1 MTTDDKGS
9 FIVEGIDAQEV
20 KIVVDDLEYD
30 KLEKIIKLGDLAA
43 NPNFVLK
50 KSTTEIQ
57 EVSMTKQKP
66 VVKRK
71 IDRLEFNVENSNISS
86 LNGWE
91 ILKKHPELYFLMM
104 LLKLKEVPLFWLRSM
119 IKSIAFQ

>member
-43 NPNFVLK
+43 NPNFVLEEIYNRDSGSIYDQTKASGK
-50 KSTTEIQ
+50 KKNRQIG
-57 EVSMTKQKP
+57 
-66 VVKRK
+66 
-71 IDRLEFNVENSNISS
+71 I
-86 LNGWE
+86 
-91 ILKKHPELYFLMM
+91 
-104 LLKLKEVPLFWLRSM
+104 
-119 IKSIAFQ
+119 